1 MTKLQFPHFFTFTTE
16 INLVTFTREILEN
29 GKLSF
34 LCSASFNLS
43 MDYACTICPSI
54 FDVLR
59 NVVPF
64 VQLKNVKNTHGGV
77 LLLVTK
83 SNTPP
88 SGFFTFLKLYKWY
101 QIAQRITYLQFQ
113 KFQRKMLTLAIM
125 LEPKSKCLHNLRA
138 RGLLHLSILLS

>member
-1 MTKLQFPHFFTFTTE
+1 MWPNPQFPHFFTFTTE
-16 INLVTFTREILEN
+16 IHLVTVTREILEN

-43 MDYACTICPSI
+43 MDYARTI
-54 FDVLR
+54 
-59 NVVPF
+59 
-64 VQLKNVKNTHGGV
+64 

-88 SGFFTFLKLYKWY
+88 SSFSTFFKLYKWY

-138 RGLLHLSILLS
+138 RGGLYLSILLSWTLHSLKPEWFVVPQKLPW